1 MGKRTLL
8 SSTGFAVR
16 VMEKEDSC
24 LWRSL
29 CGYRHT
35 LDIMAGLLSAHCE
48 KGSYQ
53 NRVSR
58 NLFAGVR

>member
-16 VMEKEDSC
+16 VMEKEGSC
-24 LWRSL
+24 LWRLL

-35 LDIMAGLLSAHCE
+35 LDIMAGLVSDHCK
-48 KGSYQ
+48 KGTYQ

>member
-1 MGKRTLL
+1 MGKRTLP
-8 SSTGFAVR
+8 SFTGFAAR
-16 VMEKEDSC
+16 VMEKEGSC

-35 LDIMAGLLSAHCE
+35 LDIMSGLVSDHGN